1 MKIKILIM
9 GLPGSGKTTLASALS
24 KLLNADWINADKIR
38 EKYNDWDFSR
48 QGILRQASRM
58 SKIAEM
64 SKKKFVI
71 ADFVCPYK
79 KCRSIFR
86 PDYLIFMN
94 TINKGRLKTFDKI
107 FEKPKKKFLEI
118 KEKNIQLNLIKIKD
132 FLFTYKWDNKAPTI
146 QMMGRFQPWHL
157 GHRKIFEKCI
167 VKTGQ
172 VNIMV
177 KDVYGLNDNPFKFRQ
192 VLKKIFIDLKEF
204 KHRIKITLVPNI
216 SEICYGRTVGYK
228 ITKINLGKEIESIS
242 ATKIR
247 KELRLNKL
255 L

>member
-58 SKIAEM
+58 SKIAEK

-79 KCRSIFR
+79 KCRIIFK

-118 KEKNIQLNLIKIKD
+118 KEKNIDLNLIK
-132 FLFTYKWDNKAPTI
+132 Y
-146 QMMGRFQPWHL
+146 M
-157 GHRKIFEKCI
+157 
-167 VKTGQ
+167 
-172 VNIMV
+172 
-177 KDVYGLNDNPFKFRQ
+177 
-192 VLKKIFIDLKEF
+192 
-204 KHRIKITLVPNI
+204 
-216 SEICYGRTVGYK
+216 
-228 ITKINLGKEIESIS
+228 
-242 ATKIR
+242 
-247 KELRLNKL
+247 
-255 L
+255 